1 MKTILL
7 KLRKCLCLTL
17 SIFLLASNM
26 QVFAQVAVDKAGL
39 HELYFLLDEMSL
51 LNRVFKGMEC
61 DIASLES
68 FISNPTREIEEVMRV
83 FYEKQEYVDHVNFN
97 VNDIKTS
104 YEVYRENY
112 NLYST
117 IANTILEEGKRE
129 ALALRY
135 TQDLSPFLTPED
147 TKEISKMFPD
157 KFLNKR
163 TLFLS
168 EKKDKELYNFIK
180 KQKYYRVVDD
190 VSSPNVVWVND
201 KDIEKIR
208 SGIKYMRDK
217 IAEMKKGIKV
227 ATTAQQKLLRQSCT
241 PPSVLEYAYKNG
253 MLPKEKA
260 GVKLTLEAMD
270 ADVSVNSLV
279 KSIRQY
285 LTDFGTKIK
294 DPGLMKKLEGMTLA
308 ERTKYVDELT
318 ELQSGSKKFIEDLN
332 KLDKPTKRYIGKNI
346 IHGTW
351 ATVGIMVGLTLLFE
365 LIPQNSNANNINKS
379 LEIMD
384 ALDDIAYKI
393 ENGEA
398 TMPEMLYF
406 YTIPENE
413 YLILNDPLHTLN
425 FVKLAQGVMEAEE
438 ILLEAEKENKAK
450 ENKAIEN
457 SILKNYQKQ
466 ASKTD
471 FGVGTL

>member
-26 QVFAQVAVDKAGL
+26 QVFAQEAPGFDSFQNMKT
-39 HELYFLLDEMSL
+39 
-51 LNRVFKGMEC
+51 N
-61 DIASLES
+61 LES
-68 FISNPTREIEEVMRV
+68 LKKSFERLEKHYTNPKEALKYYTKD
-83 FYEKQEYVDHVNFN
+83 FCNYATAFEKQYMEVRNEYINWCKQINTDVRAMETFSMKDLPL
-97 VNDIKTS
+97 K
-104 YEVYRENY
+104 EENKMIFK
-112 NLYST
+112 NL
-117 IANTILEEGKRE
+117 
-129 ALALRY
+129 
-135 TQDLSPFLTPED
+135 F
-147 TKEISKMFPD
+147 
-157 KFLNKR
+157 
-163 TLFLS
+163 
-168 EKKDKELYNFIK
+168 
-180 KQKYYRVVDD
+180 
-190 VSSPNVVWVND
+190 D
-201 KDIEKIR
+201 KDPIEIRVSGGYAESIINEMKNRKYAIYERGSMGETFGTYIADSNVEKIYEYINFYKN
-208 SGIKYMRDK
+208 SIGDMSDK
-217 IAEMKKGIKV
+217 VEIITQIQNKTGRTII
-227 ATTAQQKLLRQSCT
+227 T
-241 PPSVLEYAYKNG
+241 PIEILEYAYKND

-279 KSIRQY
+279 KSIRKY
-285 LTDFGTKIK
+285 LTDFGTKVK
-294 DPGLMKKLEGMTLA
+294 DVKYYPEESLMRELEGMTLA

-318 ELQSGSKKFIEDLN
+318 ELQSGSKEFIKDFN
-332 KLDKPTKRYIGKNI
+332 KLDRPAKRYISKNI
-346 IHGTW
+346 TGGAW
-351 ATVGIMVGLTLLFE
+351 VSVGLVVGLTLLFE

-384 ALDDIAYKI
+384 TLDDISYKI

-398 TMPEMLYF
+398 TMAEMLYF

-413 YLILNDPLHTLN
+413 YLILKDPVHTLN
-425 FVKLAQGVMEAEE
+425 FVKLAQGAMEAEE
-438 ILLEAEKENKAK
+438 ILEAEKENKAK